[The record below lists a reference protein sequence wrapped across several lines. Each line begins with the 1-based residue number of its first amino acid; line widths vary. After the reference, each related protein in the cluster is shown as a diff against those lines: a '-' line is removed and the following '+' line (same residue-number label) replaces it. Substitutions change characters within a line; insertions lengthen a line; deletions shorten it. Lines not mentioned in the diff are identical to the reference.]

1 MWIEN
6 GLINKLLAI
15 RVVERNG
22 NDVVFTKA
30 FSLFMIGCINRQV
43 KLKTISECR
52 SAMRRYDS
60 ALRYLSDDEVRAV
73 MVLLGFY
80 IEHMDKP
87 VPGAR

>member
-6 GLINKLLAI
+6 GLINKLLAY

-22 NDVVFTKA
+22 NDIVFTKA
-30 FSLFMIGCINRQV
+30 FSLFMVGCINRQAQ
-43 KLKTISECR
+43 LKTISECR

-87 VPGAR
+87 LPSAR